1 MERFVLCIHWERRAE
16 SGAEQHRV
24 PQGLAY
30 AQDIYTQLK
39 EYSTK
44 YTSTFPACS
53 LTGNPGTRKW
63 FFALQSLYGS
73 FQFCS
78 SDWDDLCP
86 AVTTEDNEEPV
97 QTALDECLEALQFPD
112 GEDDNSRD
120 SISQTNLFEEAA
132 ELLHQLSDKLPA
144 PGRALVDVLLFTP
157 EAPKLKDCL
166 SAIGAIKHLK
176 EWHSAKITIV
186 SKDCKG
192 WQKIAKFLSA
202 NVVESACPKE
212 LIDSHE
218 LWRGNIEISERKF
231 TSEVEFP
238 EFCLRSVS
246 DDKFPYFEHNGDDKN
261 KAVLLPE
268 VFHYYGTSLEYVQMV
283 ALSEIPSY
291 FVSDSV
297 FELITRNALQGKSK
311 LMLDQLCSL
320 TDKVG
325 AIFMLSC
332 NVCSLPNPP
341 ALQRSSKKWREYMS
355 RKPKDIKVPGVE
367 LKGEYCSYYF
377 LIQGKGSGF
386 CKATLLHSASQIS
399 GAASLVLLHQRLN
412 NYQPGN
418 MAEGTSEILDSVPHF
433 RGEQIAVRERIL
445 ARAQALAVNEYLKR
459 HEALP
464 HPSVSH
470 VNNLRTLLAVTRE
483 RVIGDCESRL
493 DGVSYKNL
501 QNITVSTPTV
511 SESEAMISNPA
522 DWPERNVLQNLENF
536 EKVKQRLR
544 ASILSSSA
552 EQLLGRKDGLK
563 EGMTLLDAKELLKYF
578 TPQGIAVGELQPLQV
593 QRGDNAFLLTPKLTP
608 KKLKGLPFE
617 KAAECHYHGLEYCLD
632 NRKALDRD
640 VAFSELQSRL
650 IRYETQTTCTRECCP
665 VPFALSP
672 LPSPAVLSEPGSVPD
687 GESIQ
692 TELRGEP
699 LLLKRRSR
707 DLDGL
712 YASKRLAKSGSSDS
726 LVSLASEGSGHQPPT
741 RATRLRPERA
751 ASSTSAVQPPS
762 ARVQM
767 APSVP
772 AQSKQSTH
780 PDLEQKESR
789 SQKHN
794 RMLKEVVSKT
804 LQKYGIGVEH
814 PCYAACN
821 QRLFDISKFFLK
833 DLKTSRGLL
842 DEMKKAASNNAKQV
856 IQWELDKLKKK

>member
-16 SGAEQHRV
+16 QQQPV
-24 PQGLAY
+24 PQGLVY

-39 EYSTK
+39 EYSTNC
-44 YTSTFPACS
+44 TSTFPACS
-53 LTGNPGTRKW
+53 LTGNPGIRKW
-63 FFALQSLYGS
+63 FFALQSLYGFS
-73 FQFCS
+73 QFCS
-78 SDWDDLCP
+78 SDWEDLCP
-86 AVTTEDNEEPV
+86 AVTTDDSEEPV
-97 QTALDECLEALQFPD
+97 QTALDECLDALQFPD

-144 PGRALVDVLLFTP
+144 PGRALVDVLLFP
-157 EAPKLKDCL
+157 SEAPKLKDCL

-176 EWHSAKITIV
+176 EWHTAKITIV

-192 WQKIAKFLSA
+192 WQKIGKFLSA
-202 NVVESACPKE
+202 NVVVSDCPRQ
-212 LIDSHE
+212 LIDPQE
-218 LWRGNIEISERKF
+218 LWRGTIEIKERKF

-246 DDKFPYFEHNGDDKN
+246 DDKVPYFENNGDDKN
-261 KAVLLPE
+261 KTVLSE
-268 VFHYYGTSLEYVQMV
+268 VFHYYGASLEYVQMV

-297 FELITRNALQGKSK
+297 FELSITRNGLQGKSK

-320 TDKVG
+320 TEKVG
-325 AIFMLSC
+325 AIFMLPC

-377 LIQGKGSGF
+377 LIQGKGSGL

-399 GAASLVLLHQRLN
+399 GAASLLLLHQRLN
-412 NYQPGN
+412 NNHPVN
-418 MAEGTSEILDSVPHF
+418 MAESTSDILDSLPHF
-433 RGEQIAVRERIL
+433 NGEQIALREQIL
-445 ARAQALAVNEYLKR
+445 ARAQVLAVKEYLKR
-459 HEALP
+459 QEAQP
-464 HPSVSH
+464 HASVSQS
-470 VNNLRTLLAVTRE
+470 NNLGRLLALTRE
-483 RVIGDCESRL
+483 HVIGDCESRL
-493 DGVSYKNL
+493 DSVSYKNM
-501 QNITVSTPTV
+501 QNITVSTPAFP
-511 SESEAMISNPA
+511 ESEAMISNPA

-536 EKVKQRLR
+536 EKIKQRLR
-544 ASILSSSA
+544 ASILSGSA

-578 TPQGIAVGELQPLQV
+578 TPQGLAVGELQPLQV
-593 QRGDNAFLLTPKLTP
+593 QRGDNAFLVTPKLTP
-608 KKLKGLPFE
+608 RKLKGLPFE

-665 VPFALSP
+665 IPFALSP
-672 LPSPAVLSEPGSVPD
+672 IPSPAVLSEPGSVPD

-692 TELRGEP
+692 TELRGDP
-699 LLLKRRSR
+699 LRLKRRSK
-707 DLDGL
+707 DIEGL
-712 YASKRLAKSGSSDS
+712 YPSKRLAKSGSSDS
-726 LVSLASEGSGHQPPT
+726 LVSLASEGSGHQQP
-741 RATRLRPERA
+741 TRLRTERT
-751 ASSTSAVQPPS
+751 ASSVSGAQPS
-762 ARVQM
+762 STRVRT

-772 AQSKQSTH
+772 AQSKPSSH
-780 PDLEQKESR
+780 LELEQKESR

-804 LQKYGIGVEH
+804 LQKHSIGVEH

-821 QRLFDISKFFLK
+821 QRLFEISKFFLK

-856 IQWELDKLKKK
+856 IQWELDKLKKN